1 MKLSIQK
8 GSFGKRI
15 VAYFFDMILAVI
27 LAIGCA
33 TVISKIVKYDSYFD
47 KLDAYYEQYEEKYGI
62 DLEISDEE
70 YEKLSAEEKAKY
82 EEADAAI
89 KKDKDVLQTYN
100 MMFYLTLVIVTLAI
114 LISHILIYFIVPLL
128 FKNGQT
134 LGKKIFSLAVMR
146 TDYVRVTHP
155 VMFVRSILGL
165 FAVETMVPVVLLVM
179 LYFGS
184 IGFAGILVMFLIFI
198 LQIGLLIATSN
209 NTAIHDSFAST
220 VVVDF
225 TTQTMFDSNEARD
238 AYRQEQAALE
248 AERASY

>member
-1 MKLSIQK
+1 M
-8 GSFGKRI
+8 
-15 VAYFFDMILAVI
+15 
-27 LAIGCA
+27 
-33 TVISKIVKYDSYFD
+33 
-47 KLDAYYEQYEEKYGI
+47 
-62 DLEISDEE
+62 EISDEE
-70 YEKLSAEEKAKY
+70 YDKLSDEEKAKY

-114 LISHILIYFIVPLL
+114 LISHILLYFIVPLL

-184 IGFAGILVMFLIFI
+184 IGFVGILVMLLIFI

-225 TTQTMFDSNEARD
+225 ASQTMFDSNEARD

-248 AERASY
+248 SEKASY